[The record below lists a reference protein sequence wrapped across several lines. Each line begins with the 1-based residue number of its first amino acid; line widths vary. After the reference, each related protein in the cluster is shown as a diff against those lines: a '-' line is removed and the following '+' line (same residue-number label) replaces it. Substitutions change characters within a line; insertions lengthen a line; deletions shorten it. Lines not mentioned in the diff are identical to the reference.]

1 MRLSLLALAL
11 LGLLSVAACAGG
23 APSPSDASPGLVT
36 PAEFGLAVADPK
48 TVAINVHVP
57 DEGSIAGTELSIPF
71 DQVEELAGELPAD
84 RSTPLAVYC
93 MSGRM
98 SAVAVETLS
107 ELGYAHVVE
116 LDGGMVAWQATG
128 RPVLP
133 PAGS

>member
-1 MRLSLLALAL
+1 MRPSLLALAL
-11 LGLLSVAACAGG
+11 LGLLSVAACSGG
-23 APSPSDASPGLVT
+23 AQPDASPGLLT
-36 PAEFGLAVADPK
+36 PAEFELAVADPK

-57 DEGSIAGTELSIPF
+57 DEGSIEGTELSIPF
-71 DQVEELAGELPAD
+71 DHVEELAGELPAD

-116 LDGGMVAWQATG
+116 LGGGMVAWQATG
-128 RPVLP
+128 RPVLAP
-133 PAGS
+133 P

>member
-1 MRLSLLALAL
+1 MRPSLLALAL
-11 LGLLSVAACAGG
+11 LGLLSVAGCSGG
-23 APSPSDASPGLVT
+23 AQPDASPGLLT
-36 PAEFGLAVADPK
+36 PAEFERAVFDPK

-57 DEGSIAGTELSIPF
+57 DEGSIEGTELSIPF
-71 DQVEELAGELPAD
+71 DQVEELSSELPAD

-98 SAVAVETLS
+98 SAAAVETLS

-133 PAGS
+133 PP